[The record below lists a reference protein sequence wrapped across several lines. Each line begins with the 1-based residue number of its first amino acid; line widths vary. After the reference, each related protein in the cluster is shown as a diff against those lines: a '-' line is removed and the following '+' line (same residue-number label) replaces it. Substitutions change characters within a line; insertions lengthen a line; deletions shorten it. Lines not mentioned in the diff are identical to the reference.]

1 MSLESSA
8 TSARP
13 DTKSLRATIPE
24 GVVAFLNLESGDKLE
39 WAMNF
44 EKNERIVIVKKKKEK
59 KHG

>member
-39 WAMNF
+39 WTMDF